1 MAKTELILKKNF
13 DIYILFICVFASFLL
28 IFSNNNKQI
37 QKFRSNTLDAFSFVY
52 QPFNWL
58 DNQIFLTKKLEVL
71 SYENLKLNLENQ
83 ILFSNKAENERLR
96 ELLKFKKRNEL
107 DLIGADILSKGVN
120 ANMSSV
126 LLDRGFVDGV
136 EKNNAVLSSRGIVGK
151 IIFVSNDHSGVQL
164 VSDVDFRVSVKI
176 MPSETEGIMRW
187 IKNDICEI
195 AEVQST
201 SDVEIGDIVLTS
213 NLSIHFSENLPVG
226 EVVSIHKKSNSSNKI
241 VRMKLFSDLS
251 TLNQLFIVRE
261 GK

>member
-1 MAKTELILKKNF
+1 MKDPVKRILDVIKDALEATPAELSSDIIDRGIVLAGGGSQLRGLDQVLREKTGVPVNVADEPHLAIVKGCGAVIEDLEKFKHVLPLRMAKTELILKKNF

-151 IIFVSNDHSGVQL
+151 SYFCI
-164 VSDVDFRVSVKI
+164 
-176 MPSETEGIMRW
+176 
-187 IKNDICEI
+187 
-195 AEVQST
+195 
-201 SDVEIGDIVLTS
+201 
-213 NLSIHFSENLPVG
+213 
-226 EVVSIHKKSNSSNKI
+226 
-241 VRMKLFSDLS
+241 
-251 TLNQLFIVRE
+251 
-261 GK
+261 